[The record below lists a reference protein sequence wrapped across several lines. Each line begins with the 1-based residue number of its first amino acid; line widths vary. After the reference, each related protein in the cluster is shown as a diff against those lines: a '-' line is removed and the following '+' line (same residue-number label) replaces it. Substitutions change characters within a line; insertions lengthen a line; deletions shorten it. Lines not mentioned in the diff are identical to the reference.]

1 MLWLG
6 FTLMNLQQLR
16 MLARVPIISA
26 YDPRRESML
35 AYASPSNK
43 IAIVIIGLVK
53 QSIAQ
58 GQFRNSYHHFSTLAI
73 LTLLIL
79 YLKHP
84 LVLFRR
90 SLLPCKPIQKH
101 LQSTSSFILVLGKA
115 NVKRAQSCIGGRQN
129 LREYLFYLQL
139 LVGFDTLTYRKRLQ
153 LIPYTCGL
161 SRPFSGAVAG
171 ELQRGVNILVCAC
184 LLFH

>member
-26 YDPRRESML
+26 YDPSRESML

-43 IAIVIIGLVK
+43 IAIMITGLV
-53 QSIAQ
+53 IDCL
-58 GQFRNSYHHFSTLAI
+58 GTNNFLVT
-73 LTLLIL
+73 
-79 YLKHP
+79 KH
-84 LVLFRR
+84 
-90 SLLPCKPIQKH
+90 SLLKLIQSCLYINNPYFLFTCSLLSCKPIQKH

-115 NVKRAQSCIGGRQN
+115 NIKRAQSCISGRQN

-139 LVGFDTLTYRKRLQ
+139 LIGLDTPTYRKQIGR
-153 LIPYTCGL
+153 
-161 SRPFSGAVAG
+161 AHV
-171 ELQRGVNILVCAC
+171 
-184 LLFH
+184 